1 MANYAKSIDEKSAEL
16 LQAYNDAET
25 EDEKRKAKKGIYQ
38 FYRKLVKRKEFVS
51 LSATVADEL
60 YKANV
65 EASAYINSQ
74 TPYIYALNYNYIN
87 QNIRKEALLVKKA
100 KPTSAKTEP
109 RKIRPALTPE
119 ARENQMIAL
128 AVDLVEQRLLD
139 GTASSQETTHFLKL
153 GSMKN
158 RLEME
163 KLQEENRLLKARTEA
178 LQSAKR
184 VEELYSEAIKAMRRY
199 SGQGSDDDEY

>member
-1 MANYAKSIDEKSAEL
+1 M
-16 LQAYNDAET
+16 
-25 EDEKRKAKKGIYQ
+25 
-38 FYRKLVKRKEFVS
+38 
-51 LSATVADEL
+51 
-60 YKANV
+60 
-65 EASAYINSQ
+65 
-74 TPYIYALNYNYIN
+74 
-87 QNIRKEALLVKKA
+87 KKA
-100 KPTSAKTEP
+100 KSTNAEP

-199 SGQGSDDDEY
+199 SGKGSDDDEY